1 MALTDLALS
10 IMTFPQRWDPS
21 GLTFSVLLLPTG
33 NPRQPLVQ
41 GAPAFAGAQLDLAAV
56 VIPELAD
63 LPMLDT
69 ADQAHFPI
77 ATQVPADAG
86 ALFDALA
93 AKTSIVSKTP
103 RPIAETHIK
112 KALPTSYT
120 SAFAF
125 ERPGSPFAVLGDEYA
140 CRTRTG
146 KPPQAPPAAPPNEM
160 TWGAL
165 LSFAL
170 RQPILAQKLGLLYR
184 GLRLPRPAVS
194 DLLAEG
200 GWLYV
205 ATSGGAA
212 DPYAALKAQPGLVRS
227 YAARIP
233 ALTTVPRR
241 LFAAVLFPLVAAPSD
256 LPNVAEYHRAELEAM
271 AYDDGFARIVHCQ
284 QPTTANAG
292 VGDGALAPAAD
303 AGIQLGWDDEQ
314 VVTWY
319 NRQLDLMRQRGG
331 AANAAPEAPLGVV
344 GYRVD
349 VRPDG
354 ASDWVS
360 LTRAQGQ
367 VLVQRKFPIAN
378 APGEFFYQDVLREPV
393 DGEAWIEPPPVQLS
407 DDLPDDHWLP
417 RYFAQW
423 RGQSLIG
430 GDQDLC
436 KLNGIPWQEP
446 AVKPLAPP
454 VQLRYGQ
461 SYSFRVRLVDLT
473 GGGPT
478 LDAAAINPAPAH
490 ETTCHFRRRV
500 PPKAARVAA
509 EWHQPPVGQG
519 GRYLKRIQ
527 VRRPLLGYPELL
539 YAGLGQEVVDG
550 LVAQAE
556 QARQGNNGKLTQVLG
571 VPDPDVEKMRI
582 IVEVRAPD
590 YYSAEADAM
599 EGPFLKVYEVER
611 TFNAYPTDPLN
622 LNAEAPLALDLQYR
636 DAAHLFDLQEELRN
650 QPLPEGAPLPIPQA
664 RDVRIRLIPVCR
676 EDPDY
681 FGQPEERTRLGL
693 ETSLATRR
701 NSGPEA
707 GLWVDALPAERLCA
721 VRLQPGGDA
730 TALAQ
735 TLGLERHGLTLS
747 GQRGCRVVFGA
758 SAGLQ
763 HQLAPD
769 ASAIT
774 FGSAAE
780 LLRQWIV
787 VIRLDMDRD
796 WTWDGL
802 AERGVEIQ
810 RDGQVVG
817 SIRVPPGLSASVLP
831 VRDAD
836 ELRRTHLIF
845 FDSIDPNP
853 LGDAHPRPLAPV
865 WQIRPSFKVAGKE
878 YTPPGDDETISRLTL
893 DMTLPVTAPPHQMPK
908 IVSAGIALSPYEPA
922 DDYSSTA
929 PRRRALW
936 LEFAEAPKDPED
948 SYFCRVLAYGPDPML
963 GVMPAAPLVFPSLP
977 TLPDPPDLP
986 LTLDPELIRVIT
998 PGMSNDQAGL
1008 GAMQPMIK
1016 ADGSDR
1022 HYLVPLPPGLSE
1034 DALELFGFWTY
1045 EVRVGHKEELWS
1057 TAQARYGRP
1066 LHITGLQHPAPPLAC
1081 HVFRRAKAQAE
1092 PLDDGMP
1099 NPYQPPGVYVAA
1111 PYATPVLNGASLLNL
1126 RIDPVTE
1133 LWFLLYAQ
1141 VATADGT
1148 AHRNVLLAHRQADRP
1163 PGAWER
1169 GSGNLELKGAM
1180 QPLKTLW
1187 DELRAND
1194 QQLEDLWLRSKTRE
1208 PVGNAFFPEDEIR
1221 GLLSKLGLPM
1231 DAPLSVVA
1239 VEFRWRGGDP
1249 TVDPLQ
1255 GALGWQRILRA
1266 SPLTPTPPPC

>member
-1 MALTDLALS
+1 
-10 IMTFPQRWDPS
+10 
-21 GLTFSVLLLPTG
+21 
-33 NPRQPLVQ
+33 
-41 GAPAFAGAQLDLAAV
+41 
-56 VIPELAD
+56 
-63 LPMLDT
+63 
-69 ADQAHFPI
+69 
-77 ATQVPADAG
+77 
-86 ALFDALA
+86 
-93 AKTSIVSKTP
+93 
-103 RPIAETHIK
+103 
-112 KALPTSYT
+112 
-120 SAFAF
+120 
-125 ERPGSPFAVLGDEYA
+125 
-140 CRTRTG
+140 
-146 KPPQAPPAAPPNEM
+146 
-160 TWGAL
+160 
-165 LSFAL
+165 
-170 RQPILAQKLGLLYR
+170 
-184 GLRLPRPAVS
+184 
-194 DLLAEG
+194 
-200 GWLYV
+200 
-205 ATSGGAA
+205 
-212 DPYAALKAQPGLVRS
+212 
-227 YAARIP
+227 
-233 ALTTVPRR
+233 
-241 LFAAVLFPLVAAPSD
+241 
-256 LPNVAEYHRAELEAM
+256 
-271 AYDDGFARIVHCQ
+271 
-284 QPTTANAG
+284 
-292 VGDGALAPAAD
+292 
-303 AGIQLGWDDEQ
+303 
-314 VVTWY
+314 
-319 NRQLDLMRQRGG
+319 
-331 AANAAPEAPLGVV
+331 VV

-349 VRPDG
+349 VRSDG

-378 APGEFFYQDVLREPV
+378 APGEFFYQDVLREPF
-393 DGEAWIEPPPVQLS
+393 DGEAWIEPPPAQLS

-454 VQLRYGQ
+454 APLRYGQ

-490 ETTCHFRRRV
+490 ESTCHFRRQV

-509 EWHQPPVGQG
+509 EWYEPPMGS
-519 GRYLKRIQ
+519 RYLTRIK

-539 YAGLGQEVVDG
+539 YTGLGQEVVDG

-571 VPDPDVEKMRI
+571 VPDPDVEKLRI
-582 IVEVRAPD
+582 IVEVRAPG
-590 YYSAEADAM
+590 YYSAEAGAM

-611 TFNAYPTDPLN
+611 TFNAYPTNPLN
-622 LNAEAPLALDLQYR
+622 LDAEAPLALDLQYR
-636 DAAHLFDLQEELRN
+636 DVPHLFDPENGLLTH
-650 QPLPEGAPLPIPQA
+650 PLPEDAPLPIPKA
-664 RDVRIRLIPVCR
+664 RAVRIRLIPVCR

-681 FGQPEERTRLGL
+681 FGQPEARTRLGL

-701 NSGPEA
+701 NSGSEA
-707 GLWVDALPAERLCA
+707 ELWVDALPAERLCA

-730 TALAQ
+730 AALAQ
-735 TLGLERHGLTLS
+735 ALGLELHGLTLS

-787 VIRLDMDRD
+787 VISLDMDRD

-802 AERGVEIQ
+802 AERGVEVR

-817 SIRVPPGLSASVLP
+817 SIRMPPGLSASVLP
-831 VRDAD
+831 VRAAE
-836 ELRRTHLIF
+836 ELRRTRLIF

-853 LGDAHPRPLAPV
+853 LGDAHPRPLTPL
-865 WQIRPSFKVAGKE
+865 WQIRPSFKVAGLE
-878 YTPPGDDETISRLTL
+878 QTLPGNDEASSRLTL
-893 DMTLPVTAPPHQMPK
+893 DMTLPVTTAPYQMPK

-936 LEFAEAPKDPED
+936 LEFAEAPKDSKD

-963 GVMPAAPLVFPSLP
+963 GVMPVAPLVFPSLP

-986 LTLDPELIRVIT
+986 LALDPELIRVIT
-998 PGMSNDQAGL
+998 PGMRNDQAGL

-1016 ADGSDR
+1016 ADGSNR

-1066 LHITGLQHPAPPLAC
+1066 LRLTGLQHPAPPLAC
-1081 HVFRRAKAQAE
+1081 HVFRRAKAQPESPTPAD
-1092 PLDDGMP
+1092 PGTSHR
-1099 NPYQPPGVYVAA
+1099 NPVGVFVAA
-1111 PYATPVLNGASLLNL
+1111 PYATPVLGGASLLNL
-1126 RIDPVTE
+1126 RVDPVTE

-1141 VATADGT
+1141 VTTADGT

-1163 PGAWER
+1163 PGAWAWEQ
-1169 GSGNLELKGAM
+1169 GSDLPVTLM
-1180 QPLKTLW
+1180 PPLKALW
-1187 DELRAND
+1187 EDIRASD
-1194 QQLEDLWLRSKTRE
+1194 PQLEALWLRSKTRE
-1208 PVGNAFFPEDEIR
+1208 PVGNAFFSEEEICS
-1221 GLLSKLGLPM
+1221 LLSKLGLPV

-1249 TVDPLQ
+1249 IDPLQ
-1255 GALGWQRILRA
+1255 GGLGWQRILRA